1 MVVSTRLSWLILS
14 SRGVVRSQSC
24 DSLRPVAMTVHLLKM
39 CVGIEDVEHLKQSQS
54 AKMAQSQAA
63 GRNNRLW
70 HRTRHMPKRDAE
82 VLGGGSIY
90 WIIKSFI
97 RVRQR
102 IIGLEA
108 VIGGDGIPRCDLILD
123 PELVRTEPQP
133 RRPHQGWRYLAP
145 ASAPKDLDLTN
156 KDEDI
161 PEELVIELGEIGL
174 I

>member
-1 MVVSTRLSWLILS
+1 MVVSTGLSRLILS

-39 CVGIEDVEHLKQSQS
+39 CIGIEDVEHLKQSQS

-108 VIGGDGIPRCDLILD
+108 VIGGDGIPRCDLIFD
-123 PELVRTEPQP
+123 PELIRTESQP

-156 KDEDI
+156 QDEDV

>member
-1 MVVSTRLSWLILS
+1 MVVGAGLSWLILFS
-14 SRGVVRSQSC
+14 CGVVRSQSC
-24 DSLRPVAMTVHLLKM
+24 DSLRPTAMTVHLLKM
-39 CVGIEDVEHLKQSQS
+39 CVGIEDVEHLKQVQS
-54 AKMAQSQAA
+54 AKMEQSQAA
-63 GRNNRLW
+63 GRGNRLW

-90 WIIKSFI
+90 WIIKGFI

-108 VIGGDGIPRCDLILD
+108 VIGGDGVPRCDLILD
-123 PELVRTEPQP
+123 PELIRTEPQP
-133 RRPHQGWRYLAP
+133 RRPHQGWRYLDP
-145 ASAPKDLDLTN
+145 TSAPKDLDLKN
-156 KDEDI
+156 QDEDI